1 MSPELLL
8 AAAAGLLIAAGML
21 VWILHRILR
30 KQCQTI
36 ARMTAEQSL
45 PDVIRQLNE
54 LTDRIETQWADSRE
68 QSAAADQPPQADE
81 AEPVRPPIESQTD
94 EILRLSREGLDAV
107 EIARRTGA
115 FVGEAELVLNLNR
128 AGAASRQ

>member
-115 FVGEAELVLNLNR
+115 SVGEAELVMNLNR
-128 AGAASRQ
+128 AGAAPRQ